1 MKRFRTLTGLA
12 WISPWL
18 LGFACFTMLPLAM
31 GMWYSF
37 TDWTLLEPAIPIGMD
52 NYDRL
57 LGDEV
62 VHIAAWNTLLYLVIS
77 IPLLTIASIAMAV
90 LLSKPARFQAF
101 WRVAVFAPSVL
112 PLVALATIFKLMYDA
127 ELGAM
132 NKGLSY
138 VGIDGPNWFGTEAW
152 AMTAIILMNLW
163 VVGPAMV
170 IYLAALRDVPRD
182 LNEAAS
188 LDGVSW
194 WGRLVNV
201 TLPMISPV
209 ILFNVIIGF
218 INGAQVFVVPYI
230 MTGGGPNR
238 GTYFWSMYVYDAA
251 FKYGDMGYA
260 STLGVV
266 QFAAILLLTLG
277 LLLVGRRYVYYRGGM
292 T

>member
-1 MKRFRTLTGLA
+1 MKRSSVAAGLL
-12 WISPWL
+12 WVSPWL
-18 LGFACFTMLPLAM
+18 IGFACFTMLPLAM
-31 GMWYSF
+31 GIWYSF

-52 NYDRL
+52 NYERL
-57 LGDEV
+57 LGDGV
-62 VHIAAWNTLLYLVIS
+62 FHVAIWNTVLYLVIS
-77 IPLLTIASIAMAV
+77 IPLLTVASIAMAV

-112 PLVALATIFKLMYDA
+112 PLVAMATIFKLMYDA

-132 NKGLSY
+132 NKGLAAI
-138 VGIDGPNWFGTEAW
+138 GIEGPNWFGGEGW

-188 LDGVSW
+188 LDGVNW
-194 WGRLVNV
+194 WGRLCNV

-209 ILFNVIIGF
+209 ILFNVIIGI

-238 GTYFWSMYVYDAA
+238 GTYFWSMYVYDSA

-266 QFAAILLLTLG
+266 QFITILLLTLG
-277 LLLVGRRYVYYRGGM
+277 LLLAGRRFVYYRGA
-292 T
+292 